1 MIKPPQCGAI
11 QELNLLL
18 LKLGEMEGTVIALK
32 EQLRTV
38 PYRLAKEISGEG
50 ERLDAARYL
59 YWYTDIPASAIAEAL
74 LNMKSKGNAANGFL
88 RRIGPLE
95 TDITCERCGNLIV
108 CEKRDEFREL
118 ERGTRSSGMV
128 NSHIFQWDG
137 GARQQ
142 KLCAECMEVSWRE
155 RSEKRAARR
164 SNW

>member
-1 MIKPPQCGAI
+1 M
-11 QELNLLL
+11 QELNSLL

-38 PYRLAKEISGEG
+38 PYRLAKEISDEG
-50 ERLDAARYL
+50 ERLEAARYL

-95 TDITCERCGNLIV
+95 TDVVCERCGNPIV

-118 ERGTRSSGMV
+118 ERGTRSSGML

-137 GARQQ
+137 ENRQQ
-142 KLCAECMEVSWRE
+142 KLCTECMEVSWKE
-155 RSEKRAARR
+155 QSAKRATRGN
-164 SNW
+164 NW